1 MIDVAS
7 NSSKLENGTIFL
19 DFLMPLSG
27 CVGFEHFLGAFLVGA
42 VVLASALEL
51 VLCLL

>member
-19 DFLMPLSG
+19 DLLMPLSD
-27 CVGFEHFLGAFLVGA
+27 CVGFEHFLDAFLVEA
-42 VVLASALEL
+42 VVLASPLEL
-51 VLCLL
+51 VVGLL